1 MDFFPAFFDVR
12 TIDCLLVGGGKVG
25 ARKARL
31 LSQAGARV
39 HVVAPALCD
48 ELRDRAAAGEVIHH
62 AERFRPEHL
71 HGKRLVIVA
80 TNDADVNREASIAA
94 KALGVPVNVVDN
106 PQLCSFIVP
115 AVVDRSPL
123 IIGVTSGGNAP
134 VLARV
139 ARGKIEALFAPA
151 YGRLT
156 ALIGKFRERSKRRIP
171 DVEQRRDFWQ
181 RVLDGPIAEKALG
194 GREREAEV
202 ALEAALAHEQPGTSK
217 GEVILLGAGPG
228 AADLLTL
235 RGLRLLQQA
244 DVVLYDRLVSPEVV
258 DLARRDAERIYVGKQ
273 EGFHSL
279 PQDRINGLLIALAR
293 AGKRVVRLKGGDPFM
308 FGRGGEELEDLVE
321 AGIAFQVVPGVT
333 AASGCAAY
341 AGIPLTHRDHAHS
354 VSFVT
359 GHLKDGDLQLAWNAL
374 VQPGH
379 TLVFYMG
386 LHALPVISERLIAH
400 GLPADTPA
408 ALVENGTTDRQR
420 RLISTIAELPALA
433 VERRV
438 ESPALLMIG
447 TVVSLGPKLQWFGCS
462 EQASER
468 NGAEAPGQPAVEAAL
483 A

>member
-12 TIDCLLVGGGKVG
+12 NIDCLLVGGGKVA

-31 LSQAGARV
+31 LSQAGAKV
-39 HVVAPALCD
+39 HVVAPELCD
-48 ELRDRAAAGEVIHH
+48 ELRDRAQAGDVIHH
-62 AERFRPEHL
+62 AERFHHEHL

-80 TNDADVNREASIAA
+80 TNDPGVNRDASVAA
-94 KALGVPVNVVDN
+94 RALGIPVNVVDN

-123 IIGVTSGGNAP
+123 IIGITSGGNAP

-151 YGRLT
+151 YGRLA
-156 ALIGKFRERSKRRIP
+156 ALIGKFRQRSKQRIP

-181 RVLDGPIAEKALG
+181 RVLDGPIAEKALH
-194 GREREAEV
+194 GREHEAER
-202 ALEAALAHEQPGTSK
+202 ALEAALASEPPGNAK

-279 PQDRINGLLIALAR
+279 PQDRINELLISLAR
-293 AGKRVVRLKGGDPFM
+293 SGKRVIRLKGGDPFM
-308 FGRGGEELEDLVE
+308 FGRGGEELEGLVA
-321 AGIAFQVVPGVT
+321 AGIEFQVVPGVT

-354 VSFVT
+354 VSFIT
-359 GHLKDGDLQLAWNAL
+359 GHLKDGDLQLAWNTL

-386 LHALPVISERLIAH
+386 LHALPVISARLIEH
-400 GLPADTPA
+400 GMPADTPA

-420 RLISTIAELPALA
+420 RLIATIAELPALA
-433 VERRV
+433 IERRV
-438 ESPALLMIG
+438 ESPALLIIG
-447 TVVSLGPKLQWFGCS
+447 DVVTLGPKLQWFGRS
-462 EQASER
+462 ENSGDAAETAT
-468 NGAEAPGQPAVEAAL
+468 GAAVNL
-483 A
+483 AVA